1 MSQGI
6 LDAEMVFE
14 SVWLLESAQEGSVDR
29 EDGKSMDHRGAST
42 TRDWTGISAA
52 VQSTQA
58 RLQH

>member
-14 SVWLLESAQEGSVDR
+14 SVGLLESAQEGSVDR
-29 EDGKSMDHRGAST
+29 EDGKSTDHRGAST
-42 TRDWTGISAA
+42 NRDWAGISAA